1 MSEFVAVG
9 RVSEL
14 KPGQMKRVMVDGQ
27 QVLLANV
34 DGDFYAVRDECSH
47 RGAALSKGKMEGHAV
62 ECPRHHARFDVRSG
76 DALKGP
82 SFGPLRLPGQIE
94 GVSAY
99 KVRVEGDTVLV
110 QL

>member
-9 RVSEL
+9 KVSDL

-27 QVLLANV
+27 RVLLSNV
-34 DGDFYAVRDECSH
+34 DGDFYAIRDECSH

-62 ECPRHHARFDVRSG
+62 ECPKHRARFDVRSG
-76 DALKGP
+76 EALRGP
-82 SFGPLRLPGQIE
+82 SFGPLRLPGQM
-94 GVSAY
+94 GDVSAY

-110 QL
+110 QS